1 MFNLKLSLQQNQK
14 IFTYYRLFS
23 FIDSHIARA
32 AQPGQFLMIRVT
44 ETYEPFLP
52 RPMSV
57 HRIIKNKKGEAE
69 GFQVLFKIAGK
80 GTKLLAEKTEGEQ
93 LQILGP
99 LGKGFRIDKTC
110 SEALIVAGGIG
121 VAPMV
126 FLIEE
131 LARTSAKIKAFIGG
145 ATSQDLPALNIFKK
159 HAHDLFITTEDG
171 SQGKKGMITESF
183 EKYLT
188 NGNKA
193 KNSIIYACGPKGMLK
208 QVASLSNKYKLPC
221 QLSFESRMACGLG
234 ACLGCVIKT
243 KSGHNNYHY
252 KRVCVEG
259 PVFNAQEVIW

>member
-14 IFTYYRLFS
+14 IFTDYRLFS
-23 FIDSHIARA
+23 FIDSHIAQA

-57 HRIIKNKKGEAE
+57 HRIIKNKKDEAE
-69 GFQVLFKIAGK
+69 AFQVLFKIAGK

-93 LQILGP
+93 LQVLGP

-110 SEALIVAGGIG
+110 SETLLVAGGIG

-131 LARTSAKIKAFIGG
+131 LARTSAKIKAFVGG
-145 ATSQDLPALNIFKK
+145 ATSKDLLALDIFKK
-159 HAHDLFITTEDG
+159 YAYDLFITTEDG
-171 SQGKKGMITESF
+171 SQGKKGMITESL
-183 EKYLT
+183 EEYLT
-188 NGNKA
+188 DRNNA
-193 KNSIIYACGPKGMLK
+193 KDTIMYACGPKAMLK
-208 QVASLSNKYKLPC
+208 QVAFLSNKFKLPC

-234 ACLGCVIKT
+234 ACLGCVIQT
-243 KSGHNNYHY
+243 KSGDNNCHY
-252 KRVCVEG
+252 KRVCIEG